1 QLPLT
6 ANGKIDRKALP
17 SAPGDDTPDAHTGPR
32 TPLQQTLAE
41 LWADA
46 LGRRSVGIDDDF
58 FALGGHSLLAARLVS
73 RLRKLLA
80 QPLPLRALFEAP

>member
-1 QLPLT
+1 TGLARTLPAHMLPSAIVVLEQLPLT

-58 FALGGHSLLAARLVS
+58 FALGGHS
-73 RLRKLLA
+73 
-80 QPLPLRALFEAP
+80 